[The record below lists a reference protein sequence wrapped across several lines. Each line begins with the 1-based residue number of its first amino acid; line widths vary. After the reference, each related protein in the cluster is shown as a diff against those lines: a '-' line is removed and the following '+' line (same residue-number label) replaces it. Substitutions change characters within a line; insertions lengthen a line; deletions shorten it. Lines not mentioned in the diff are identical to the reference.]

1 MLYSQNSMVGWP
13 QAWMSMQD
21 PLGAL
26 TRQPSTIY
34 PPLSAV
40 TSLPVSFHILNTFL
54 NMHKIYHPLLMIE
67 LH

>member
-1 MLYSQNSMVGWP
+1 VQGPNMLYSQNSVMGWP

-26 TRQPSTIY
+26 TRQPSTSY

-40 TSLPVSFHILNTFL
+40 TALPVSINVLSSCER
-54 NMHKIYHPLLMIE
+54 IE
-67 LH
+67 KY

>member
-1 MLYSQNSMVGWP
+1 MLYSQNSVMGWP

-26 TRQPSTIY
+26 TRQPSTTY

-40 TSLPVSFHILNTFL
+40 TALPVSINVLSSCETH
-54 NMHKIYHPLLMIE
+54 
-67 LH
+67 